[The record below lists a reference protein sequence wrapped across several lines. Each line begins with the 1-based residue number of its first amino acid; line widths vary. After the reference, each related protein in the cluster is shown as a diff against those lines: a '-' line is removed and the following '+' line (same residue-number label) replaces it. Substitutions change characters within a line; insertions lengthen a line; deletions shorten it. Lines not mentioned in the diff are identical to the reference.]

1 LDYSVTLDSGS
12 TFLTKAQNRQND
24 ASLELA
30 RAVVDVFIPEA
41 QRLREMDRARFIDI
55 LGKLIFTIE
64 MDVRLNLVDSL
75 ASAGHRDI
83 AIEHYLSDDHVEIAR
98 TELVYHSALRNTD
111 LLSGI
116 KNRTDEY
123 HLSDAV
129 QRLHHSGER
138 AEIEAPNLDVIE
150 SLLRHSD
157 SSIARR
163 AMEYLVAETKR
174 TDRFEEPVVSRQ
186 DIPAPFVEK
195 LHWLVAAALR
205 SSLLSGFEI
214 SQMSLD
220 HSLENA
226 VGRSLAATD
235 ENQGAHVRAARLAQL
250 LNEAGDVTDAFL
262 VRCLRQSRLLL
273 LAAGLAA
280 RGTMSL
286 QNVWPLLLDRS
297 LASFIVLL
305 RAVNV
310 SRESTMV
317 MISLLFDAQGF
328 RGFSTALPVQ
338 DLMNHYDSLTD
349 ESLNSVM
356 AQWRRSSAFQAA
368 LDALDNG

>member
-1 LDYSVTLDSGS
+1 VTLDSIS
-12 TFLTKAQNRQND
+12 SFLTKAQNRRSD

-55 LGKLIFTIE
+55 LGKLIFAIE
-64 MDVRLNLVDSL
+64 MDVRLNLVDAL

-83 AIEHYLSDDHVEIAR
+83 AIEHYLSDDHIEVAR
-98 TELVYHSALRNTD
+98 PELVYHSALRNTD
-111 LLSGI
+111 LLSSI

-123 HLSDAV
+123 HLSDAL
-129 QRLHHSGER
+129 QRLRHSSER
-138 AEIEAPNLDVIE
+138 VEIEAPSADVIE

-157 SSIARR
+157 GSIARR

-186 DIPAPFVEK
+186 DISAPFVEK
-195 LHWLVAAALR
+195 LHWLIAAALR
-205 SSLLSGFEI
+205 ASLLSGFEI

-220 HSLENA
+220 HALENA

-250 LNEAGDVTDAFL
+250 LNEAGDVTDVFL
-262 VRCLRQSRLLL
+262 LRCLRQSRLLL

-286 QNVWPLLLDRS
+286 QNIWPLLLDRS
-297 LASFIVLL
+297 LASFVVVL

-310 SRESTMV
+310 SRESTLA

-328 RGFSTALPVQ
+328 RGFSAALPVQ
-338 DLMNHYDSLTD
+338 DLMNQYDSLTD
-349 ESLNSVM
+349 ENLSPIM
-356 AQWRRSSAFQAA
+356 AQWRRSSAFQSA